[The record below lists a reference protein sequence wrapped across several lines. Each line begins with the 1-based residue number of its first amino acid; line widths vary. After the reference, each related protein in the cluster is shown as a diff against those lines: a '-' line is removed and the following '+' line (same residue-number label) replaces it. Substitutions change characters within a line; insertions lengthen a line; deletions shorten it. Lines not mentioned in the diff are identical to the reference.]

1 MECTCRLD
9 FSWISLNWI
18 WILIHSQVYLRLDS
32 EGSRNG
38 DSGNNVAE
46 LPAESLLVLNIDNL
60 VSESLL
66 V

>member
-1 MECTCRLD
+1 LD

-38 DSGNNVAE
+38 GSGSNVAE
-46 LPAESLLVLNIDNL
+46 VPTESLLV
-60 VSESLL
+60 
-66 V
+66 